1 MTFYN
6 PKGIIYNPDGSINVD
21 VINTSDDPLYQIHVG
36 DDPYGDRV
44 EQTLNQR
51 GDIQCLTTDEYKIQ
65 VAESF
70 RVETFNCIDADEY
83 IDYLTITPSV
93 PQQIHLKVKIFST
106 AECLYQVFLEP
117 TITDNGTNLPGRSK
131 NPHYQVIGV
140 ADDATYLVYQDP
152 TYSATGPEIR
162 TEKWGYG
169 SKVGGSSDP
178 IDFTIQSPEQ
188 KLLLRT
194 TSRMNGNCIGLEMS
208 WKEYNQPDPE
218 VP

>member
-6 PKGIIYNPDGSINVD
+6 PKGILYNSDGSILVEG
-21 VINTSDDPLYQIHVG
+21 VG
-36 DDPYGDRV
+36 DDPYGERV
-44 EQTLNQR
+44 TQPFNQR
-51 GDIQCLTTDEYKIQ
+51 GEPVHLTTDEYKIQ
-65 VAESF
+65 IAESF

-83 IDYLTITPSV
+83 IDYLVITPSV

-106 AECLYQVFLEP
+106 AETLYQVFLEP

-131 NPHYQVIGV
+131 NPHYQFINV
-140 ADDATYLVYQDP
+140 ADDPTYLVYQDP
-152 TYSATGPEIR
+152 TYSDTGSNIR
-162 TEKWGYG
+162 SEKCGYG

-188 KLLLRT
+188 RLLLRT
-194 TSRMNGNCIGLEMS
+194 TSRMNGNCIGLEIS